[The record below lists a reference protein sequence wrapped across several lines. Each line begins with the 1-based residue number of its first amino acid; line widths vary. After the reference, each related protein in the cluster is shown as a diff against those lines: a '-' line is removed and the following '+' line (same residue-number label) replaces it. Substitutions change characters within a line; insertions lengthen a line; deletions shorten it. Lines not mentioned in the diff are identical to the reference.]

1 MLCALNPPLSRR
13 IAQIVFGALL
23 AVAAGARAQS
33 AADAWPQKPVRL
45 IVPLAAGGP
54 SDTIA
59 RIVAGRLSEVL
70 GQNVIVDNRAGA
82 SGLIGTE
89 IGAKA
94 PPDGYTLVLVS
105 NTLTINP
112 ALVRKMPF
120 DVERDLVAVSQL
132 TNTPYLLTVHRSLPV
147 ATVREFIALAKARP
161 GELNHASGGSGTGPH
176 LAIELFAQRAG
187 IKIVQIVY
195 KGGGP
200 AMIDF
205 LAGQTQFYLANMVT
219 AMQQVRGGRIR
230 ALAVSSLARSPVAPE
245 IPTIH
250 ESGMPNFDEAAQQ
263 GVVAPAGVPKEI
275 IAKLHAALV
284 TTMRSPEITKRFA
297 DEGSSAVASTP
308 DEYRALIRRDSAKW
322 QEFVRKAGIQ
332 QE

>member
-1 MLCALNPPLSRR
+1 MDPTTRNAWRMAAAMAGSMLL
-13 IAQIVFGALL
+13 
-23 AVAAGARAQS
+23 AAGAVAQGV
-33 AADAWPQKPVRL
+33 ADNWPAKPVRL

-70 GQNVIVDNRAGA
+70 GQNVVVDNRAGA
-82 SGLIGTE
+82 SGIIGTE
-89 IGAKA
+89 ITAKA
-94 PPDGYTLVLVS
+94 PPDGYTLALVS

-112 ALVRKMPF
+112 ALVRKMPY
-120 DVERDLVAVSQL
+120 DTERDLVAISQL

-147 ATVREFIALAKARP
+147 KTVREFIALAKVRP

-176 LAIELFAQRAG
+176 LGIELFAQRAG

-205 LAGQTQFYLANMVT
+205 LAGHTQFYLANMVT

-250 ESGMPNFDEAAQQ
+250 ESGLPDFDEAAQQ
-263 GVVAPAGVPKEI
+263 GVVAPAALPKEI
-275 IAKLHAALV
+275 VAKLHAALV
-284 TTMRSPEITKRFA
+284 TTMRTPEIVKRFA

-308 DEYRALIRRDSAKW
+308 DEYRALIRRDSVKW
-322 QEFVRKAGIQ
+322 QEFVRKAGIKP
-332 QE
+332 E

>member
-1 MLCALNPPLSRR
+1 MRFALNGRTNTRFAPIGVTL
-13 IAQIVFGALL
+13 LL
-23 AVAAGARAQS
+23 AAAGAWAQS
-33 AADAWPQKPVRL
+33 AADNWPAKPVRL

-82 SGLIGTE
+82 SGIIGTE
-89 IGAKA
+89 IAAKA
-94 PPDGYTLVLVS
+94 PPDGYTLALVS

-120 DVERDLVAVSQL
+120 DAERDLVAISQL

-147 ATVREFIALAKARP
+147 KTVREFIALAKARP
-161 GELNHASGGSGTGPH
+161 GELNHASGGNGTGPH
-176 LAIELFAQRAG
+176 LGIELFAQRTG

-219 AMQQVRGGRIR
+219 AMQQVRSGRIR

-250 ESGMPNFDEAAQQ
+250 ESGLPNFDEAAQQ
-263 GVVAPAGVPKEI
+263 GVVAPAALSREI
-275 IAKLHAALV
+275 VNKLHAALV
-284 TTMRSPEITKRFA
+284 ATMRSPEIVKRFG
-297 DEGSSAVASTP
+297 DEGSSTVASTP
-308 DEYRALIRRDSAKW
+308 DEYRALIRRDTAKW

-332 QE
+332 PE

>member
-1 MLCALNPPLSRR
+1 MAYRIVARPLAALMLA
-13 IAQIVFGALL
+13 G
-23 AVAAGARAQS
+23 AAGGACAQ
-33 AADAWPQKPVRL
+33 ADNWPQKPIRL

-59 RIVAGRLSEVL
+59 RIVAAKLTEVL
-70 GQNVIVDNRAGA
+70 GQNVLVDNRAGA
-82 SGLIGTE
+82 SGIIGTE
-89 IGAKA
+89 IAAKA
-94 PPDGYTLVLVS
+94 PPDGYTLALVS

-112 ALVRKMPF
+112 ALVKKMPF
-120 DVERDLVAVSQL
+120 DAERDLVAVSQL

-147 ATVREFIALAKARP
+147 KTVREFIALAKARP

-176 LAIELFAQRAG
+176 LAIELFAQRTG

-219 AMQQVRGGRIR
+219 ALQQVRGGRIR

-250 ESGMPNFDEAAQQ
+250 ESGLANFDEAAQQ
-263 GVVAPAGVPKEI
+263 GVVGPAAMPKDI
-275 IAKLHAALV
+275 VNKLHAALV
-284 TTMRSPEITKRFA
+284 TTMRAPEIVKRFA
-297 DEGSSAVASTP
+297 DEGSSTVASSP
-308 DEYRALIRRDSAKW
+308 DEYRGLIRRDTAKW
-322 QEFVRKAGIQ
+322 RDFVQKAGIQ
-332 QE
+332 PE